1 MAIVTKDGQV
11 IPTGNTVDTTGQ
23 SLGGGFYLPDTKE
36 NIYGA
41 FGNIT
46 LDEDENKGV
55 EPIVYNVYQQQAQTY
70 NRPDMLQYTYGTGQ
84 NPVFEWVKTIQTGQR
99 SYNPQN
105 DFDRN
110 MFDEFQRMSQQGQV
124 PDGFMTPEEIMKQV
138 TIDVGSNVAAE
149 VGGQVGAAMVDP
161 YLKDMSVI
169 QKGIEGVKS
178 TFGKTPYQYAQNLQD
193 SLSKSQVA
201 KLGENFTIV
210 PSISTD
216 SMAEATNNTAL
227 LNTLEKNNSLL
238 NLNAGTKKAPLY
250 AVKNTEVDKIISAQ
264 DTGAPSEFLNVGDAP
279 PPSVGDY
286 SSPNVRK
293 EDFITKETI
302 ATQAGETGGYFSG
315 VKDSLNWNTDAGAS
329 NWASSAGAAGM
340 SFITSL
346 ALGEKP
352 LRAAKRAGGMM
363 IGRAIGTAVLTPVLG
378 PLAPIVGGTI
388 GSILG
393 GRVICNELCRQ
404 KIMDRKQVYLDYKFT
419 KEYLTPTHV
428 VGYHSWAVWMV
439 KQMRKGKFVK
449 FWSHVAGHRANE
461 IAYIY
466 GERDKPDYLG
476 KLYRKILEPT
486 CWFIGKF
493 NKPTN
498 WSILYQKKEIV

>member
-1 MAIVTKDGQV
+1 MAILTKDGQV

-23 SLGGGFYLPDTKE
+23 SLGGGFYLPETKE

-70 NRPDMLQYTYGTGQ
+70 ERPDMLQYTYGTGQ

-99 SYNPQN
+99 SYNPQDN
-105 DFDRN
+105 FDQS
-110 MFDEFQRMSQQGQV
+110 MLDEYRKMYETGQV
-124 PDGFMTPEEIMKQV
+124 PQGGMTPEEIMKQV
-138 TIDVGSNVAAE
+138 ALETATTVGSQAGA
-149 VGGQVGAAMVDP
+149 QIGAAIVDP
-161 YLKDMSVI
+161 SLQNQQII
-169 QKGIEGVKS
+169 QRGLTGLKS
-178 TFGKTPYQYAQNLQD
+178 TFSDLPSQHLTDLKLT
-193 SLSKSQVA
+193 LSKTEGLENALA
-201 KLGENFTIV
+201 KGDLTIV
-210 PSISTD
+210 PNMSNPDIAADTGNLKNYLALEKTD
-216 SMAEATNNTAL
+216 SLTNLGTAKNPIMAVKTDTANRL
-227 LNTLEKNNSLL
+227 
-238 NLNAGTKKAPLY
+238 AGTTTDGTSGANVNPDNY
-250 AVKNTEVDKIISAQ
+250 INQANVSATA
-264 DTGAPSEFLNVGDAP
+264 DTGSF
-279 PPSVGDY
+279 
-286 SSPNVRK
+286 
-293 EDFITKETI
+293 
-302 ATQAGETGGYFSG
+302 TGR
-315 VKDSLNWNTDAGAS
+315 LNWNTETGAS
-329 NWASSAGAAGM
+329 NWASAAGAAGV
-340 SFITSL
+340 SFVTSL
-346 ALGEKP
+346 VMGEKP
-352 LRAAKRAGGMM
+352 LKAAKRAGGMA
-363 IGRAIGTAVLTPVLG
+363 IGRAIGTAVAPMLG
-378 PLAPIVGGTI
+378 PLAPLAPIVGGTL

-428 VGYHSWAVWMV
+428 VGYHTWAVWMV
-439 KQMRKGKFVK
+439 KQMRKGKYVN

-493 NKPTN
+493 NKPTD
-498 WSILYQKKEIV
+498 WSILYQKKEII